1 MNQDTAEYYAC
12 KKGDRQAAARLY
24 ESMKNILL
32 TYAYGILQDRSLSED
47 IVHDVFTKI
56 LTEPGARDI
65 RDIRPYMISMARN
78 RAKNYI
84 RDNQQIEFVEDMERM
99 SNETVEDDTEN
110 EAWTMLRTLPSD
122 EAEAVRLHID
132 AELTFS
138 DIAKVMKVSVTK
150 AFRLYRRGIKKLREC
165 MSEERR

>member
-1 MNQDTAEYYAC
+1 MNQDTADYYAC

-47 IVHDVFTKI
+47 IVHDVFAKI
-56 LTEPGARDI
+56 LTEPKARDI
-65 RDIRPYMISMARN
+65 RDIRPYMISMTRN

-84 RDNQQIEFVEDMERM
+84 RDNQQVVLVSDLERV
-99 SNETVEDDTEN
+99 SAETDALSGSWEV
-110 EAWTMLRTLPSD
+110 LKTLPPE
-122 EAEAVRLHID
+122 EAEAIRLYID

-138 DIAKVMKVSVTK
+138 DIAKVMNISVTK
-150 AFRLYRRGIKKLREC
+150 AFRLYRRGIKKLRDC
-165 MSEERR
+165 MLEERR